1 MLPSNGARIPDFTLV
16 NPFLERLGLGELS
29 PDRVAGHPGRHKKCS
44 GFTTLG
50 RGIFVKQLNS
60 SLGCPAPGI
69 RRVRSFEA
77 LEVPGLSTPALLGAD
92 DDRNLLV
99 FELVEGAEPAD
110 ELARE
115 GRLDPALARV
125 LGETIGALHTLPPS
139 CHDSI
144 DASASPY
151 PPLEPLEGLSL
162 RQYQAASAA
171 VLQGWRLLQQ
181 DEEVKGALRTL
192 RRAEDEARKV
202 PTHGDFR
209 LDQVLVTGGRAQII
223 DWEEF
228 RLADPA
234 RDVGMFVGEWLYL
247 AADRAARVLYT
258 GHAAQSKAVI
268 DASREEVM
276 AQAAVELRAIQPM
289 VTQFWDGYRTVRA
302 ADDPGFPLRVA
313 AFAGWHLYDRMFSV
327 VAKLAV
333 LSMTQY
339 VANGIG
345 RQALLMPAQ
354 ITGLLGMGE
363 FDVASS

>member
-16 NPFLERLGLGELS
+16 NPFLEQLGLGELP
-29 PDRVAGHPGRHKKCS
+29 PDRVMTHPGRHKKCS

-50 RGIFVKQLNS
+50 RGIFVKQLNAA
-60 SLGCPAPGI
+60 LGCPAPGV

-77 LEVPGLSTPALLGAD
+77 LHVPGLSTPALLGAD

-115 GRLDPALARV
+115 GRFDPGLARR
-125 LGETIGALHTLPPS
+125 LGETIGTLHELPPTL
-139 CHDSI
+139 HGTI
-144 DASASPY
+144 DASASAY

-162 RQYQAASAA
+162 TQYQAASAA

-181 DEEVKGALRTL
+181 DEEVKAALRAL
-192 RRAEDEARKV
+192 RRAEDGAAKV

-209 LDQVLVTGGRAQII
+209 LDQVLVADGRTQII

-228 RLADPA
+228 RIADPA

-247 AADRAARVLYT
+247 AADRAARVLHT
-258 GHAAQSKAVI
+258 GHAAQSKTVI

-276 AQAAVELRAIQPM
+276 AQATVELCAIQPM
-289 VTQFWDGYRTVRA
+289 VTQFWDGYRSVRTET
-302 ADDPGFPLRVA
+302 DLEFPLRVA

-345 RQALLMPAQ
+345 RKALLSPAR
-354 ITGLLGMGE
+354 IVELLEIGD
-363 FDVASS
+363 FDVAVG